1 MLIDFQQFWLQ
12 KISQKINSQVKQ
24 RRKISNTVTS
34 SKRQNNNK
42 SGCASTSGSQRRK
55 SDVLEAG
62 AEPTAHLEAKQNVR
76 MRFMYDLINKKLG
89 EVMLFKA

>member
-1 MLIDFQQFWLQ
+1 MLIDFQQFRLQ

-42 SGCASTSGSQRRK
+42 SGCASTSGTQTRK
-55 SDVLEAG
+55 SDVLEVG

-76 MRFMYDLINKKLG
+76 MRFMYDVINKKLG
-89 EVMLFKA
+89 EVILLKA